1 MLRRRLVLPCILAVL
16 LVGLV
21 PPAGA
26 SSLSLRVAAARAQ
39 YLAQEYEQVIR
50 LLTLVVQ
57 SPIATI
63 SEKVDAFELLGLS
76 YLILG
81 DRERARVAFENLL
94 GLDPGHVLRDPTGS
108 PKLKRFF
115 EAVKES
121 FVPGYKPHAQVSL
134 EHAAPSEPV
143 AGRTAEF
150 AASVVQGEA
159 AVETTVLRW
168 RRAGLLT
175 YRTVFLRGAAG
186 RLLGRFGLPED
197 PADYKLEYYIEARDK
212 GGNTVARV
220 GSPEQPLS
228 ISVKG
233 TGPPPPPVYKRWW
246 FWTLIGAAVAGGV
259 TAGALV
265 LTAEKAPEGNLPP
278 HQVQLPLR

>member
-1 MLRRRLVLPCILAVL
+1 MRDTRHSSLCALACAL
-16 LVGLV
+16 LVGLA
-21 PPAGA
+21 PAPAAA
-26 SSLSLRVAAARAQ
+26 SNLSQKIAAARAQ

-50 LLTLVVQ
+50 LLTPVVQ

-76 YLILG
+76 FLILG
-81 DRERARVAFENLL
+81 ERDRARVAFENLL

-115 EAVKES
+115 EAAKES
-121 FVPGYKPHAQVSL
+121 FVPGYKAHALVSL
-134 EHAAPSEPV
+134 EHAAPSEAV

-150 AASVVQGEA
+150 AARVVQGEA
-159 AVETTVLRW
+159 AVQTTVLRW

-175 YRTVFLRGAAG
+175 YRTVFLRGGG
-186 RLLGRFGLPED
+186 RRLGRFILPPD
-197 PADYKLEYYIEARDK
+197 AADYTLEYYVEARDK

-220 GSPEQPLS
+220 GSPERPLS
-228 ISVKG
+228 LSVKG
-233 TGPPPPPVYKRWW
+233 TGAPPPPVYKRWW
-246 FWTLIGAAVAGGV
+246 FWTLIGAAVAGGITTGV
-259 TAGALV
+259 LA

-278 HQVQLPLR
+278 GQVRLP